1 MSLRRA
7 RRTAG
12 LLSVTVLAT
21 ACASVSMQQE
31 EQIGEDYAAQIA
43 EQIPIV
49 EDATLNR
56 YINELGRSIS
66 AQGRSGFSY
75 DFHIVNAE
83 PINAF
88 AIPGG
93 HVYVNRGL
101 IEAADNMSE
110 LAGVLAH
117 EIGHV
122 EERHS
127 VEQFERAQNA
137 NMGLSLAYVLLG
149 RNPGAAERAAIGVGG
164 SLVLANY
171 SRDAENEAD
180 EVAVPLLIRARIDPR
195 GLPSFFR
202 ELMRQQERS
211 PSSLERW
218 FSTHP
223 TTADRVE
230 ATEQM
235 IDRIPE
241 SQLRNL
247 ARDSQAFQS
256 FKQRMTGYRQPPSE

>member
-1 MSLRRA
+1 MIGLM
-7 RRTAG
+7 AG
-12 LLSVTVLAT
+12 AT
-21 ACASVSMQQE
+21 ACASVSMQE
-31 EQIGEDYAAQIA
+31 EQQIGDEYARQIA
-43 EQIPIV
+43 EELPLVQ
-49 EDATLNR
+49 DATLNR
-56 YINELGRSIS
+56 YINELGRTI
-66 AQGRSGFSY
+66 AAAGNSGFRY
-75 DFHIVNAE
+75 DFHIVNAD

-88 AIPGG
+88 AVPGG

-101 IEAADNMSE
+101 VEAADNMSE

-137 NMGLSLAYVLLG
+137 NMGLTLAYVLLG
-149 RNPGAAERAAIGVGG
+149 RRPGTAERAAIGVGG
-164 SLVLANY
+164 NLVLANY

-180 EVAVPLLIRARIDPR
+180 EVAVPLLIRAGIHPG

-202 ELMRQQERS
+202 ELLREQERS
-211 PSSLERW
+211 PSALERW

-223 TTADRVE
+223 TTTDRIE
-230 ATEQM
+230 STEQM
-235 IDRIPE
+235 IERIPA

-256 FKQRMTGYRQPPSE
+256 FQQRMRGHPAAPSR